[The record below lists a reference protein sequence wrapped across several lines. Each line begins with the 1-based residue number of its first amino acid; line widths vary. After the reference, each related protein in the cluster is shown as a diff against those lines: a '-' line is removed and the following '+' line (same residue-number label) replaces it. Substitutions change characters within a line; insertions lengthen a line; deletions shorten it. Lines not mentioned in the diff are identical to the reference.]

1 MHILPFHFLR
11 PSLHRELSTLKSTA
25 PHRAM
30 HLSNDSVVPSGNAYK
45 VHLLLSQLKS
55 PYTVT
60 SLRLHP
66 PHLESHTPEFLKIN
80 ANGKVPALRL
90 DDGTVLTESNAILFY
105 LAEGTGYLP
114 EGKVERARV
123 LQWMLFEQ
131 FSHAPFVVGRPSS
144 HVGSRSGR
152 EALC

>member
-1 MHILPFHFLR
+1 MHIPPLHFLR

-30 HLSNDSVVPSGNAYK
+30 HLYDSVIPSGNAYK

-55 PYTVT
+55 PYKVT

-66 PHLESHTPEFLKIN
+66 PHLESHTPDFLKIN

-90 DDGTVLTESNAILFY
+90 DNGTVLTE
-105 LAEGTGYLP
+105 GTRYLP
-114 EGKVERARV
+114 EGKVERAKV